1 MAIDPAYVEDI
12 LHRLAELGPVAAKPM
27 FGGRGI
33 FLDGLMFA
41 KISPDNVVA
50 FKADD
55 RNRASFV
62 EAGMRKSGKMP
73 YYEATAEQLEDD
85 GAFVEAAR
93 QAYEAARRS
102 AK

>member
-1 MAIDPAYVEDI
+1 MAIDPDYVADI
-12 LHRLAELGPVAAKPM
+12 LDRLSELGPVAAKPM

-33 FLDGLMFA
+33 FLGGLMFA
-41 KISPDNVVA
+41 KISPDNIVA

-85 GAFVEAAR
+85 AAFVDAAR
-93 QAYEAARRS
+93 LACDAGRRAA
-102 AK
+102 K